1 MMDASCAIES
11 KLEGINVPS
20 LEAYILKA
28 CDLKANE
35 MLKGWDRSTFVIAIN
50 KDVNRRSTLLQQQ

>member
-35 MLKGWDRSTFVIAIN
+35 MLKG
-50 KDVNRRSTLLQQQ
+50 